1 MTLTLTLA
9 PGLVVPLAALF
20 LGICLAGWW
29 FR

>member
-1 MTLTLTLA
+1 VAVTLTLA
-9 PGLVVPLAALF
+9 PGLVVPLAALA

>member
-1 MTLTLTLA
+1 VTVTLALA
-9 PGLVVPLAALF
+9 PGLVVPLAALV